1 METKYVN
8 FTALA
13 NFKQTDSPLACNI
26 VTKWTALFIYC
37 CRSTVSLAKNAS
49 GHFNPCLVLRD
60 ILAEFYPA
68 TCLKTLK
75 TNLVCR
81 RLCEF
86 LAFPNT
92 SPNFVVLIQPA
103 VKYPHKDNMT
113 LKEQQSLSSSQSI
126 AIATCYLGI
135 VFPRTALPVL
145 TFAFPCFQG
154 HAFLQW
160 GVLSPVADAN
170 FR

>member
-1 METKYVN
+1 MPCSYTVVVQRSVLQK
-8 FTALA
+8 THQAISILA
-13 NFKQTDSPLACNI
+13 WCCATSLQSSIPPLAS
-26 VTKWTALFIYC
+26 KH
-37 CRSTVSLAKNAS
+37 K
-49 GHFNPCLVLRD
+49 
-60 ILAEFYPA
+60 
-68 TCLKTLK
+68 K

-103 VKYPHKDNMT
+103 VKYPHKDSMT